1 MNVLENNCVST
12 IEVPSN
18 VESAEG
24 FDYNPVLN
32 LYATFN
38 YKNGLSVWV
47 PRSGKVVA
55 QVKHLEQRY
64 QAHLSTSAT
73 QGHFKRYYLCC
84 CNVGKTI
91 HTDYQ
96 VKLNSLPISYMLK
109 NYLLYK

>member
-18 VESAEG
+18 VESADG

-38 YKNGLSVWV
+38 YKNGLSVWE
-47 PRSGKVVA
+47 PRSRKVVA

-64 QAHLSTSAT
+64 AHLSTSAT
-73 QGHFKRYYLCC
+73 QGHFKIY
-84 CNVGKTI
+84 VAVMSGKQFI
-91 HTDYQ
+91 
-96 VKLNSLPISYMLK
+96 LIIR
-109 NYLLYK
+109 